1 MSTTTQPRQPER
13 TAKDFAIEFGEYLAR
28 GAEQRL
34 QALAILCEAER
45 RHDEEG
51 EGEDSP
57 EVDAAREGVDEHM
70 RALSNNIGQFRM
82 RRDRALA
89 PANTTHTPP
98 PQPRDWPA
106 TWSAIREWRDAPT
119 RAFAQAAVEAVNRT
133 ITSELHAQVHLDRI
147 ARAEQEERTA
157 DREHV

>member
-1 MSTTTQPRQPER
+1 MSTTTQPRRPER
-13 TAKDFAIEFGEYLAR
+13 TAKDYAIEFGEYLAR
-28 GAEQRL
+28 GAEQLL
-34 QALAILCEAER
+34 QAHCAHEELLAR
-45 RHDEEG
+45 QDDG
-51 EGEDSP
+51 EGIDED
-57 EVDAAREGVDEHM
+57 EVYAACEVVAELTT
-70 RALSNNIGQFRM
+70 ALRTDIYEFRK

-98 PQPRDWPA
+98 PQARDWPA

-147 ARAEQEERTA
+147 ARAEQEERTT

>member
-1 MSTTTQPRQPER
+1 MSSTTQPRRPER
-13 TAKDFAIEFGEYLAR
+13 TAKDYAIEFGEYLAR
-28 GAEQRL
+28 GAEELL
-34 QALAILCEAER
+34 QALNHHGDLLFR
-45 RHDEEG
+45 QEEG
-51 EGEDSP
+51 EDI
-57 EVDAAREGVDEHM
+57 DDDDLFHARELVAEFKDGLRRDIYE
-70 RALSNNIGQFRM
+70 FRK

-119 RAFAQAAVEAVNRT
+119 TAFAEAAVEAVNRT

>member
-1 MSTTTQPRQPER
+1 MSANPQPRRPER
-13 TAKDFAIEFGEYLAR
+13 TAKDYAIEFGEYLAR
-28 GAEQRL
+28 GAEELL
-34 QALAILCEAER
+34 QALNHHGELLFR
-45 RHDEEG
+45 QEEG
-51 EGEDSP
+51 EDI
-57 EVDAAREGVDEHM
+57 DDDDLFHARELVAEFKDGLRRDIYE
-70 RALSNNIGQFRM
+70 FRK

-89 PANTTHTPP
+89 PVNTTHTPP

-119 RAFAQAAVEAVNRT
+119 RAYAQAAVEAVNRT

-157 DREHV
+157 DHA

>member
-1 MSTTTQPRQPER
+1 MSSANQPRRPER

-28 GAEQRL
+28 GAEQLL
-34 QALAILCEAER
+34 QALAI
-45 RHDEEG
+45 HDVLLMHIEEG
-51 EGEDSP
+51 EEIDQS
-57 EVDAAREGVDEHM
+57 ELDEAREAVSEHR
-70 RALSNNIGQFRM
+70 RALSSDIYEFRK

-89 PANTTHTPP
+89 PATTTHTPP

-119 RAFAQAAVEAVNRT
+119 RAFAEAAVEAVNRT

-147 ARAEQEERTA
+147 ARAEQEERTT